1 MTRPA
6 VLAAPLVYPEGLAPP
21 GEVEPVVGIAWTELQ
36 TDGVGAFDRSPGALW
51 KAAVAAGFEVGYA
64 GRYELGHFDV
74 VVAGR
79 CEPPL
84 VPIRQMGLTA
94 FRAAWIEGRP
104 VDVTLLI
111 AGWPR
116 RAGGYR
122 ELVAMLKEIAA
133 PEGYDDGTPPEGN
146 AHG

>member
-21 GEVEPVVGIAWTELQ
+21 GEVEPIVGIAWTELQ
-36 TDGVGAFDRSPGALW
+36 TEGVGAFDRSPGALW
-51 KAAVAAGFEVGYA
+51 KAAGAAGFEVGYA
-64 GRYELGHFDV
+64 GRYELGHVDV

-79 CEPPL
+79 GDMWKTGL
-84 VPIRQMGLTA
+84 VA

-104 VDVTLLI
+104 VDVTLLF

-122 ELVAMLKEIAA
+122 ELVAMLKEIA
-133 PEGYDDGTPPEGN
+133 P
-146 AHG
+146 